1 MVTWR
6 FGGWLMLDRAYT
18 SSSREF
24 VVLEIVDFF
33 MVSQVRLLTQEG
45 VGWLLQSSLRFHQ
58 NFNLPSEALSK
69 IHNSASLLTKA

>member
-18 SSSREF
+18 SSSGEF
-24 VVLEIVDFF
+24 VMLEIVDFIL
-33 MVSQVRLLTQEG
+33 VSQVRLLTQEG

-69 IHNSASLLTKA
+69 IHNGASLLTKA